1 LEANFTISS
10 IRIEQSGATVVQQ
23 TNSHKIS
30 WPKTPSRPVVVKSPS
45 LQPIVVRKGQVLV
58 IVDENGAEQRRL
70 LIQ

>member
-1 LEANFTISS
+1 
-10 IRIEQSGATVVQQ
+10 
-23 TNSHKIS
+23 
-30 WPKTPSRPVVVKSPS
+30 VVKSPS